1 MNKPNRHSNHILET
15 KSNKFFSNQ
24 IPDEWF
30 LDKPEH
36 DYGIDF
42 TANIVINEQVTGLN
56 FSIQIK
62 GKKTEVKSESVL
74 IKLKYTT
81 LRLYATRL
89 EPVLLVAYVDEDNE
103 AYWLW
108 FDEMDQDLTADSKT
122 LTIHIPKNN
131 KLSEINWE
139 EVIKHVQE
147 RFSIKTFVD
156 GIKFLEY
163 KELSNAE
170 VLAWNSY
177 YKGSYESSAYYFKSV
192 LAQGM
197 TLDTT
202 LLEGLAYS
210 EYMLYRYKDALLTI
224 NKAIAQ
230 SGNVNQFLIKGCI
243 LAEEGKASNNRGRL
257 LEAKKIFSEFIERK
271 EANGHYHFNFAN
283 TLSYLDENQDAIS
296 HYKKCL
302 AVNPN
307 HAEAWKNLGAVYYN
321 VKDHEEEIVCYDR
334 ALQLN
339 PKLAP
344 ALFSKGVTLSRVFDK
359 NNEGL
364 ELMMRSLQ
372 EEEDMIRN
380 FPLGYFWIARA
391 HLKTGDNKEA
401 LRFIN
406 EGLEIDPS
414 NNYMLNF
421 KSSFFVSFWGDDENF
436 KIQARDFFSY
446 RLEAEQHYAS
456 LYYLIKIDGITSG
469 EELLQILKKHT
480 KILGSATLRDFE
492 KCNIE
497 IGALL
502 GFLFHYDRYKDF
514 RNGYPISRYSQHFV
528 NPFISFTTPFLF
540 IMDVVMANAFS
551 AAIEG
556 YGMGSDTKEIGLIL
570 VDKLMLLAN
579 LVNLLDTESIASPDH
594 SRLGFTSL
602 YLEYPTI
609 IIREFGVQFGLI
621 TEKLNLIAVE
631 PQEIMTVDVMN
642 KITED
647 VFKLAMERL
656 KLQ

>member
-1 MNKPNRHSNHILET
+1 MNKPNRHPNHILET

-56 FSIQIK
+56 FSIQLK
-62 GKKTEVKSESVL
+62 AKKTEVKSESVL

-89 EPVLLVAYVDEDNE
+89 EPVLLVAYVSEENE
-103 AYWLW
+103 AFWLW
-108 FDEMDQDLTADSKT
+108 FDEIDSDLTTDSKT
-122 LTIHIPKNN
+122 LTIHIPKKNR
-131 KLSEINWE
+131 LSEINWE
-139 EVIKHVQE
+139 QVIRHVQE

-170 VLAWNSY
+170 VLAWNNY
-177 YKGSYESSAYYFKSV
+177 YKASYESSAYYFKSV
-192 LAQGM
+192 LSQGM
-197 TLDTT
+197 TQDTT

-243 LAEEGKASNNRGRL
+243 LAEEGKESGNRGRL
-257 LEAKKIFSEFIERK
+257 LEAKKIFSEFIGKK

-283 TLSYLDENQDAIS
+283 TLSYLDENQDAIL

-302 AVNPN
+302 SINPN
-307 HAEAWKNLGAVYYN
+307 HAEAWKNLGAVYYK
-321 VKDHEEEIVCYDR
+321 VKDHQEEIICYDR

-344 ALFSKGVTLSRVFDK
+344 ALFSKGATLSMVFDK
-359 NNEGL
+359 NSEGL
-364 ELMMRSLQ
+364 ELMIRALQ
-372 EEEDMIRN
+372 EEDDMIRN
-380 FPLGYFWIARA
+380 FPLGYLWISRA
-391 HLKTGDNKEA
+391 HLKVGAKEQS
-401 LRFIN
+401 LKFIN

-421 KSSFFVSFWGDDENF
+421 KSSFFVSFWTDDENL

-446 RLEAEQHYAS
+446 RLEAEQHYGS
-456 LYYLIKIDGITSG
+456 LYYLIKIDAITSG
-469 EELLQILKKHT
+469 EEVLEILKKYT
-480 KILGSATLRDFE
+480 TILGSVTRKDFE
-492 KCNIE
+492 RCNIE
-497 IGALL
+497 IDAILRFLL
-502 GFLFHYDRYKDF
+502 HYDRYIDF
-514 RNGYPISRYSQHFV
+514 RNAYPISRYSQHFI
-528 NPFISFTTPFLF
+528 NPFISFTAPFLF

-551 AAIEG
+551 EAIEG
-556 YGMGSDTKEIGLIL
+556 YGMGLDTKEIGLIL
-570 VDKLMLLAN
+570 VNKLMLLTN
-579 LVNLLDTESIASPDH
+579 LINLLDTQCIESPDH
-594 SRLGFTSL
+594 ARLTFTSL
-602 YLEYPTI
+602 YLEYPNI
-609 IIREFGVQFGLI
+609 IIREFAVQFGLM
-621 TEKLNLIAVE
+621 TEKLNLIAVK
-631 PQEIMTVDVMN
+631 PQKIMTDEVMDRLREN
-642 KITED
+642 IFT
-647 VFKLAMERL
+647 LAMEQL